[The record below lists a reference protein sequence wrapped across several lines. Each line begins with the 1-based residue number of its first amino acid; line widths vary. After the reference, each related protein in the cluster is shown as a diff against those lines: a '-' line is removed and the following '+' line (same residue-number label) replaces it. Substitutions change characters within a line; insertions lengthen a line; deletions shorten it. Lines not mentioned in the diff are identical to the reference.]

1 MVNDKHFLH
10 LVGESEK
17 IKAEVAAHDVE
28 LDKQQIHLENISDDL
43 RRLQIKADRI
53 EASLD
58 EHFKTVNSKIDQI
71 QNIVEYLV
79 KIIAEKS

>member
-10 LVGESEK
+10 LVGEAEVM
-17 IKAEVAAHDVE
+17 KAEILQHDVE

-53 EASLD
+53 ESSLD

-71 QNIVEYLV
+71 QNIIEYLV
-79 KIIAEKS
+79 KRITEKS